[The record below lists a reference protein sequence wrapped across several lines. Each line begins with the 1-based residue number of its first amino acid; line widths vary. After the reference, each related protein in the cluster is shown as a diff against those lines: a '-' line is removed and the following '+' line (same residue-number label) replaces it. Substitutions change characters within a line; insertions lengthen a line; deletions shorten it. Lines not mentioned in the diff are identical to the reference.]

1 MWSFVVDSLVSL
13 FSSIFS
19 WVASI
24 FNAIPGSWDT
34 LFTLF
39 VIFMIARFLLGPII
53 GVTFTAGSDIA
64 AEKTKDYLNTRK
76 ENRQHSTEGVRRASL
91 RR

>member
-13 FSSIFS
+13 FGSIFS
-19 WVASI
+19 WVTSI

-39 VIFMIARFLLGPII
+39 VIFMIARFLLGPVL
-53 GVTFTAGSDIA
+53 GFAFSAGSDKA
-64 AEKTKDYLNTRK
+64 HKKDD
-76 ENRQHSTEGVRRASL
+76 E
-91 RR
+91 